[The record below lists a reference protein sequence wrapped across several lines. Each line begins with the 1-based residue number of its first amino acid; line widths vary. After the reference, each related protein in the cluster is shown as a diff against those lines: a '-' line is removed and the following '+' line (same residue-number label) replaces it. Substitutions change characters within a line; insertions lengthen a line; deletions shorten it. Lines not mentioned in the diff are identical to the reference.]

1 MQEKRHDR
9 VVEMRLCFFLGKVG
23 DYNVS
28 FVETRMCRST
38 LYPTAT
44 DKELAYYVEEN
55 ALEPING
62 DYLFSELVN
71 PVFTADGENVKVSVA
86 VKFIDNQTKATQVSQ
101 YELTLHKDSNWK
113 IIG

>member
-38 LYPTAT
+38 LYKIRRIEIMPHFPDWFVAICV
-44 DKELAYYVEEN
+44 L
-55 ALEPING
+55 L
-62 DYLFSELVN
+62 
-71 PVFTADGENVKVSVA
+71 PVSNVIYK
-86 VKFIDNQTKATQVSQ
+86 T
-101 YELTLHKDSNWK
+101 WK
-113 IIG
+113 NNKKK